1 MFTDD
6 YPSDGWFFSIKGVDT
21 TLGDGSEIWELD
33 SFREVKYLQGYSKT
47 LSMGMQNLQAL
58 QISGWT

>member
-33 SFREVKYLQGYSKT
+33 SFREVKYLQSYSKT
-47 LSMGMQNLQAL
+47 LSMGM
-58 QISGWT
+58 